1 MSGGTPGAGAAAAQ
15 VAVAAQLACL
25 LEASAPKPGNVHP
38 GAAFH
43 DTSYQDFL
51 ASAAAIGPAF
61 ARAGEQPLG
70 RTIRE
75 AIEATARW
83 VPRNSNLGIV
93 LLLSPLARAALER
106 GRRSLRDA
114 LTAVLA
120 ATTVDDAADAYA
132 AIRLARPGGLG
143 HAPEQDVARPP
154 TVTLRAA
161 MALAAPRDAIARE
174 YATDFRITFD
184 VGAPALRR
192 ALADGLSWSDAVVET
207 FLTLLAA
214 SPDTHI
220 ARKLGPEAAAAVTRR
235 AQDVAQ
241 AGGVRSAAGREALQ
255 AFDAE
260 LRDGRNTKNP
270 GAAAD
275 LTAAAIFIA
284 LAEGR
289 WSAAGRR
296 GDAGA

>member
-1 MSGGTPGAGAAAAQ
+1 MSGGTAGARAAAAQ

-43 DTSYQDFL
+43 DTSYHDFL

-61 ARAGEQPLG
+61 GRAGEQPLG

-174 YATDFRITFD
+174 YATDFGITFD

-284 LAEGR
+284 LVEGR